1 MRMAESV
8 YKKEYLY
15 ERLQLW
21 VDNLNLL
28 YVAFT
33 RAEKNLIV
41 WSKKKGQTKTISELL
56 TRSLSC
62 IVSSENSNWN
72 EEQPYETGTLLSS
85 GKYKKDTTSTNIFFQ
100 KPLKRTVKMEIMPYQ
115 HIKFRQSNRSADFI
129 RKGDEEWIENPSI
142 NRGLLLHTLFSAI
155 KTETDIEPA
164 IEHLIFEGII
174 GTKEMETDIRAT
186 IQKAFSLFEIRKW
199 YSDEWQLFNEC
210 NIIYREN
217 SKLCTRRPDRVM
229 IKGDEVVILDFKF
242 GEQREEHSRQIREY
256 MALLTQ
262 MGHRNISGY
271 LWYVERGILVPLT

>member
-1 MRMAESV
+1 
-8 YKKEYLY
+8 LH

-41 WSKKKGQTKTISELL
+41 WSKKEGQTKTISELL
-56 TRSLSC
+56 TRSISC
-62 IVSSENSNWN
+62 IASGENMNWN

-85 GKYKKDTTSTNIFFQ
+85 GKHKKDTASTNILFQ
-100 KPLKRTVKMEIMPYQ
+100 KPLKRTVKMDIMPYQ
-115 HIKFRQSNRSADFI
+115 HIKFRQSNRSVDFI
-129 RKGDEEWIENPSI
+129 RKGEEEGIENPFI

-155 KTETDIEPA
+155 KTKADIEPA

-186 IQKAFSLFEIRKW
+186 IQKAFSLPEIQKW

-217 SKLCTRRPDRVM
+217 GKLCTRRPDRVM
-229 IKGDEVVILDFKF
+229 IKSDEVVILDFKF
-242 GEQREEHSRQIREY
+242 GEQREEHSRQIQEY
-256 MALLTQ
+256 MTLLTQ

-271 LWYVERGILVPLT
+271 LWYVERGVLVPLI